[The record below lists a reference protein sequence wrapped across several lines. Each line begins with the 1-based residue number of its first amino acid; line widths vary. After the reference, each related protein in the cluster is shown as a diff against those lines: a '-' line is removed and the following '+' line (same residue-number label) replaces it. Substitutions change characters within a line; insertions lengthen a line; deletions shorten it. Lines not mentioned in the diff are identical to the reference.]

1 MSTHH
6 EDLDLLLSLQ
16 EDRVLETPP
25 GSPRQE
31 GMLRF
36 GYLSDD
42 GSPRERGQ
50 ADMSAFRNVVQD
62 CLDDGPEIVEKSGKS
77 DRLKKLLDPQ
87 VEKFSGLRVRNQVLT
102 SAELS
107 ERFSDIR
114 FVRLPAIKNLLA
126 GDTISGCW
134 ATAGVLIEKGYPKTS
149 SIGQQYSIWK
159 IAYLDETAISVFLFG
174 DAYEKNCKEEAGTVF
189 ALFNCAVRKAGKGS
203 GFSLSVSSASRIL
216 KLGTSVDYGVCK
228 GKGSGGVPCTA
239 VINKYVSETKH
250 ITLFCRIY
258 VMAIDLTCS
267 GQTSDL
273 SFEQKAAKNFS
284 TTRTELKG
292 GNLKT
297 AFRHPYKPEGI
308 YMVDRTKLKNAKQ
321 PVKILSVE
329 GLRKALSKADK
340 VTTNTHSQ
348 GLRFLNEMT
357 AERVSTTAN
366 KAVMP
371 GRQTASL
378 EKRKSS
384 TVKFDS
390 STKQQPDT
398 KRQKPEQGQPLA
410 DISRLGTGKMIE
422 LNYVSSDEE
431 I

>member
-31 GMLRF
+31 G
-36 GYLSDD
+36 YLSDD

-62 CLDDGPEIVEKSGKS
+62 CLGDGPETVEKSGKS

-239 VINKYVSETKH
+239 VIN
-250 ITLFCRIY
+250 
-258 VMAIDLTCS
+258 
-267 GQTSDL
+267 
-273 SFEQKAAKNFS
+273 N
-284 TTRTELKG
+284 
-292 GNLKT
+292 NLKT

>member
-1 MSTHH
+1 MSTHQ

-31 GMLRF
+31 G
-36 GYLSDD
+36 YLSDN

-62 CLDDGPEIVEKSGKS
+62 CLDDEPETVDKSGKS

-87 VEKFSGLRVRNQVLT
+87 VEKFTGLRMR
-102 SAELS
+102 
-107 ERFSDIR
+107 
-114 FVRLPAIKNLLA
+114 NLLA

-228 GKGSGGVPCTA
+228 GKGSGGVPCTT
-239 VINKYVSETKH
+239 VINKRKGVY
-250 ITLFCRIY
+250 
-258 VMAIDLTCS
+258 CS
-267 GQTSDL
+267 FHKS
-273 SFEQKAAKNFS
+273 KAAKNFS

-308 YMVDRTKLKNAKQ
+308 YMVDRTNLKNAKQ

-357 AERVSTTAN
+357 AEKVSTTAN

-410 DISRLGTGKMIE
+410 DISKLGTGKMIE

>member
-1 MSTHH
+1 MSTHQ

-31 GMLRF
+31 G
-36 GYLSDD
+36 YLSDN

-62 CLDDGPEIVEKSGKS
+62 CLDDEPETVDKSGKS

-87 VEKFSGLRVRNQVLT
+87 VEKFTGLRMRNQVFT
-102 SAELS
+102 SAKLS

-203 GFSLSVSSASRIL
+203 DFSLSVSSASRIL

-228 GKGSGGVPCTA
+228 GKGSGGVPCTT
-239 VINKYVSETKH
+239 VINKRKGVY
-250 ITLFCRIY
+250 
-258 VMAIDLTCS
+258 CS
-267 GQTSDL
+267 FHKS
-273 SFEQKAAKNFS
+273 KAAKNFS

-308 YMVDRTKLKNAKQ
+308 YMVDRTNLKNAKQ

-357 AERVSTTAN
+357 AEKVSTTAN

-384 TVKFDS
+384 TVKFDL

-410 DISRLGTGKMIE
+410 DISKLGTGKMIE

>member
-1 MSTHH
+1 MSTHQ

-31 GMLRF
+31 GH
-36 GYLSDD
+36 LSDD

-62 CLDDGPEIVEKSGKS
+62 CLDDEPETVDKCGKS
-77 DRLKKLLDPQ
+77 DRLRDPQ
-87 VEKFSGLRVRNQVLT
+87 VEKFSGLRMRNQVLT

-159 IAYLDETAISVFLFG
+159 IAYLDETAISVFMFG

-228 GKGSGGVPCTA
+228 GKGSDGVACTA
-239 VINKYVSETKH
+239 VINKRKGVY
-250 ITLFCRIY
+250 
-258 VMAIDLTCS
+258 CS
-267 GQTSDL
+267 FHKL
-273 SFEQKAAKNFS
+273 KAAKKFS
-284 TTRTELKG
+284 STRTELKG

-308 YMVDRTKLKNAKQ
+308 YMVDRTNLKNAKQ
-321 PVKILSVE
+321 PMKILSVE

-384 TVKFDS
+384 TLKFDS

>member
-1 MSTHH
+1 MSTHQ

-31 GMLRF
+31 GH
-36 GYLSDD
+36 LSDD

-50 ADMSAFRNVVQD
+50 ADMSAFRNVVKD
-62 CLDDGPEIVEKSGKS
+62 CLDDVPETVGKSGKSGKS

-87 VEKFSGLRVRNQVLT
+87 VEKFSGLRMRNQLVT
-102 SAELS
+102 SSELS

-149 SIGQQYSIWK
+149 SIGQKYSIWK
-159 IAYLDETAISVFLFG
+159 IAYLDETVISVFLFG
-174 DAYEKNCKEEAGTVF
+174 DAYEKNCKEEAGMVF

-203 GFSLSVSSASRIL
+203 DFSLSVSSASRIL

-239 VINKYVSETKH
+239 AINKRKGVY
-250 ITLFCRIY
+250 
-258 VMAIDLTCS
+258 CS
-267 GQTSDL
+267 FHKS
-273 SFEQKAAKNFS
+273 KAAKKFS
-284 TTRTELKG
+284 STRTELKG

-308 YMVDRTKLKNAKQ
+308 YMVDRTNLKNAKQ

-371 GRQTASL
+371 GQQTAR
-378 EKRKSS
+378 EKRKTS
-384 TVKFDS
+384 TEKSDS

-410 DISRLGTGKMIE
+410 DISKLGTGKMIE